1 MSELSGRV
9 FVFTGETFELA
20 LETWVREQLA
30 AYPHREELIRITAS
44 AMRDFLRSEAVRR
57 HKMEVPGM
65 PPGQGARR

>member
-20 LETWVREQLA
+20 LEAWVQEQLA
-30 AYPHREELIRITAS
+30 AYPHQEELIRVTAA
-44 AMRDFLRSEAVRR
+44 AMRDFLGSEAVRR

-65 PPGQGARR
+65 PHRQGARR